1 MAKSV
6 AFPLLLTKHQGHR
19 LLKGTTH
26 EISVEIS
33 GDTDSLTL
41 QMLYDTV
48 QPIFL
53 KERDALASV
62 IDNFLRD
69 MEKTTKSSKKQKY
82 LEKFS
87 KNSSKRIAKMDAA
100 VTSCVND
107 FIAENQ
113 SADEAEETGL
123 LISTWKFVVKNTWAA
138 KNSLVNK

>member
-62 IDNFLRD
+62 ID
-69 MEKTTKSSKKQKY
+69 
-82 LEKFS
+82 
-87 KNSSKRIAKMDAA
+87 
-100 VTSCVND
+100 
-107 FIAENQ
+107 
-113 SADEAEETGL
+113 
-123 LISTWKFVVKNTWAA
+123 
-138 KNSLVNK
+138 